1 MTQGLQ
7 EVTAAD
13 LATELEKILSA
24 EFVQQLRMKA
34 PGHCMRVGD
43 LDSSLMQSV
52 CARLKSEVP
61 GSQVFVL
68 GGNGQAE
75 VSSGLFVSSS
85 KLVELRN
92 PASDG
97 SLRPPLLVFVPNE
110 LRTSSEDS
118 FGVATFEDVSVRN
131 VYEKLIEA
139 LQEELPSD
147 LKLPIREILG
157 KIKDREW
164 RWANPLAIA
173 RFLLTVKLTG
183 FDPDAIGGALFELGL
198 VPDFGLMQSVAAVM
212 RRIGQNLD
220 AVDGLTNSG
229 KTERGRVIDLK
240 LTSAGFVAD
249 FGRFLEETGL
259 ESPRNWTRRIVLD
272 RSNWRFSFDK
282 WPLEEGH
289 QEPEEICITVV
300 STSLPTI
307 KDDEQDPRLQRL
319 IGQQVLTIGPQG
331 VRKFSATFRTNPAP
345 SRVAG
350 LAKFKVEIVAVDGG
364 PAGLVRT
371 KSVWQGA
378 RLEATVSFDR
388 LQGADWEEGWHF
400 VRVQA
405 YTADDDPITLLDE
418 NGQRVSSLEES
429 EARKPNESELFYV
442 VADEDVD
449 VAPTQ
454 RAVPIHPSLM
464 HAWFDKQFSAV
475 SNDRDP
481 NTIRCTGIA
490 WTQKRSRGEG
500 RGTDLLEVKFGAE
513 GTVHVPIS
521 RQLKL
526 VEQNILKDPEG
537 AVSWRISVSMG
548 SANPPTPEA
557 FEWPNLP
564 ATEAFITARRLYC
577 DAVRQCDRMM
587 VSQGS
592 DLKALQPLAAE
603 YAQTYG
609 LLLGHLMQ
617 AAERAAGAD
626 QQRLLDAIRRL
637 LGLDSVL
644 VVITD
649 YKGER
654 RQAALLG
661 PTHPLRALWFAA
673 WSEIGKRWL
682 EGARRDPKEFAGPT
696 KQTLLEVLCPANTP
710 PLLPAQHGALF
721 SAVDN
726 VHPFW
731 TLYAPANEEDPR
743 GLVGEVCSALGL
755 PEPNIGGNVVTGEY
769 LAARVRRYLV
779 QHPYV
784 RTLTINAFNP
794 GRGRVLAD
802 MLLELQRERA
812 FADLQYDLRLFVPD
826 PEASGAGEAIEELLS
841 PSGSITAKE
850 ADAFSTP
857 GHSHLYPKLS
867 FSVRATDDF
876 RRMARDYPA
885 HVSMLFDVFP
895 AEEVGADAA
904 FQKLDTIAV
913 HGLMQGYRVRYCD
926 DETLVAW
933 KRQPRHGVAKAI
945 HDAEVL
951 TDLLSQLPEMM
962 SAASAIVA
970 TGQAGM
976 ALRPVITLSLD
987 TDDRAL
993 IHQVH
998 DVSDWVFTIDRNMGI
1013 EFFDHGGRAD
1023 RPDYLIDHSPDMA
1036 SNLGHKVVI
1045 TSRSLEE
1052 IEWMFRTALDQYHL
1066 PADAPHAVMVLDH
1079 LRSLSGRLALKLL
1092 SSPSQRGEALGL
1104 ALARMFLKQ
1113 QDIYL
1118 DQIVVPLDAHLDLYR
1133 VLEKT
1138 GDPLGD
1144 EISLKRTD
1152 LALFDLNA
1160 NARTITC
1167 NLIEVKCFTQVG
1179 SFGMYNQLKDRIAEQ
1194 IVRSEQVLQHHF
1206 DPNRTETDRPD
1217 RLLKT
1222 QELATLL
1229 EFYLDR
1235 AVRLGLMRQEVEAEA
1250 RFLISTLEDGYR
1262 LVFTRS
1268 ALIFDLDKPGTE
1280 LPEVEAG
1287 VEYHRIGIDVVRQL
1301 MEMMA
1306 PAQVPVGEPLTTV
1319 ASEATPAEP
1328 TPEKDVTPAKE
1339 PTIPRLPRAAF
1350 LVHDRD
1356 RTVSWEVLQK
1366 GRLFADE
1373 LGSGVE
1379 SILKRP
1385 IEPQCSKPATPNPVP
1400 DPPVLP
1406 DDGSAPGQ
1414 LKTAPRVPIVQ
1425 PADRRPSLAVEKSGS
1440 SQTPSITP
1448 PSERP
1453 PEIQSSVIGERK
1465 TAVDYD
1471 ILLGVTSKSPQ
1482 YGLLGTVS
1490 ARKIALDLNQTHTIA
1505 LFGVQGG
1512 GKSYTLGTI
1521 AEMAS
1526 MPIPS
1531 INVLPQPLATVIFH
1545 YSPTQDYKPE
1555 FTSMV
1560 APNSDQ
1566 PQVEALAEQYGCT
1579 PKALHDVILLT
1590 PVDKV
1595 QLRREEYPNIEVF
1608 PLKFAAS
1615 ELQASHWRFLMGAVG
1630 NQATY
1635 IRQLNMVMRELRND
1649 LTMDAL
1655 RHGVEASAMPDQMKE
1670 LARMRLNLAAQYIDD
1685 AFSLS
1690 SIIRPGRL
1698 IIVDLRDEFI
1708 EKDEALGLF
1717 VVLLQIFA
1725 DAKYQGQ
1732 SFNKLIVFDEC
1743 HKFIDSP
1750 DLVAGLVEVVREMR
1764 HKGTSIMVASQDPPS
1779 VPVSLI
1785 ELSSQII
1792 LHKFNSPAWLKHIQK
1807 ANAALAN
1814 LTADKMASLGPGEA
1828 YVWSSKATD
1837 EAFSKGAV
1845 RIRCRPRV
1853 TAHGGATRTAV

>member
-13 LATELEKILSA
+13 LAKELEKILTA
-24 EFVQQLRMKA
+24 ELVERLCTKA

-43 LDSSLMQSV
+43 LDSGLMQAV
-52 CARLKSEVP
+52 CARLRSEVP

-68 GGNGQAE
+68 GGNGKAE
-75 VSSGLFVSSS
+75 MPSDLFVTST

-97 SLRPPLLVFVPNE
+97 SLRPPLMVFVPNE

-131 VYEKLIEA
+131 VYERLIEA
-139 LQEELPSD
+139 LLAELPSD
-147 LKLPIREILG
+147 LRVPVREILG
-157 KIKDREW
+157 KINDKEW
-164 RWANPLAIA
+164 RWANSLAVA
-173 RFLLTVKLTG
+173 RFLLTIKLAG
-183 FDPDAIGGALFELGL
+183 FDPDAIGGGLFELGL
-198 VPDFGLMQSVAAVM
+198 VPDFALMQNPAAVV

-220 AVDGLTNSG
+220 VVDSLTNSG

-240 LTSAGFVAD
+240 LTSTEFVGD
-249 FGRFLEETGL
+249 FSRFLEDTGL
-259 ESPRNWTRRIVLD
+259 ESPKTWTRRIVLD
-272 RSNWRFSFDK
+272 RSNWWLSFDK

-289 QEPEEICITVV
+289 QAPEEICVTVV
-300 STSLPTI
+300 GTNLPII

-319 IGQQVLTIGPQG
+319 IGQQVLAIGPQG
-331 VRKFSATFRTNPAP
+331 VRKFSMTFRTDPAP

-350 LAKFKVEIVAVDGG
+350 LAKFKAEIVAVDGG
-364 PAGLVRT
+364 PVGLVRT
-371 KSVWQGA
+371 KSVWQGQ
-378 RLEATVSFDR
+378 RCEATVSFDR

-400 VRVQA
+400 VRVRA
-405 YTADDDPITLLDE
+405 YTADDDPITLVDE
-418 NGQRVSSLEES
+418 NGQRVSALEES
-429 EARKPNESELFYV
+429 EARKPNESEFFYV
-442 VADEDVD
+442 VADENVE

-481 NTIRCTGIA
+481 NMVRCTDTA
-490 WTQKRSRGEG
+490 WTQRRSRGEG
-500 RGTDLLEVKFGAE
+500 RGTDLLEVKFGVE
-513 GTVHVPIS
+513 GTVHVPVS
-521 RQLKL
+521 KQLKL
-526 VEQNILKDPEG
+526 VEQNILKDPDG

-548 SANPPTPEA
+548 STNPPTPEA

-564 ATEAFITARRLYC
+564 AAEAFIKARRQYC
-577 DAVRQCDRMM
+577 EAVRQGDRAM

-592 DLKALQPLAAE
+592 DLNALQSLTAE
-603 YAQTYG
+603 YAQAYG

-617 AAERAAGAD
+617 AAERATDAD
-626 QQRLLDAIRRL
+626 QQRLLDIIRRL
-637 LGLDSVL
+637 LALDSVL
-644 VVITD
+644 IVITD

-682 EGARRDPKEFAGPT
+682 EGARRDPKEFVGPT
-696 KQTLLEVLCPANTP
+696 QRTLLEVLCPANTP
-710 PLLPAQHGALF
+710 PLLPVQHGALF
-721 SAVDN
+721 AALDN
-726 VHPFW
+726 IHPFW

-755 PEPNIGGNVVTGEY
+755 PEPNIGGSVVTGEY

-784 RTLTINAFNP
+784 KTLTINAFNP

-812 FADLQYDLRLFVPD
+812 LADLQYDLRLFVPD

-841 PSGSITAKE
+841 PSASVTAKE

-857 GHSHLYPKLS
+857 GRSHLYPKLS
-867 FSVRATDDF
+867 FSVRATGDF
-876 RRMARDYPA
+876 RRTARDYPA
-885 HVSMLFDVFP
+885 HISMLFDVFP
-895 AEEVGADAA
+895 AEEAGADAP
-904 FQKLDTIAV
+904 FQSIDTIAV
-913 HGLMQGYRVRYCD
+913 HGLVQGYRVRYCD
-926 DETLVAW
+926 DDTLVAW

-945 HDAEVL
+945 QGAEAL

-976 ALRPVITLSLD
+976 TLRPVITLSLD

-1052 IEWMFRTALDQYHL
+1052 IEWMFRSALDQYHL
-1066 PADAPHAVMVLDH
+1066 PGDAAHAVMVLDH

-1104 ALARMFLKQ
+1104 ALARMYLEQ
-1113 QDIYL
+1113 QGIFS

-1138 GDPLGD
+1138 ADPLGD

-1235 AVRLGLMRQEVEAEA
+1235 AVRLGLVRQEVEAEA

-1280 LPEVEAG
+1280 LPDIETG
-1287 VEYHRIGIDVVRQL
+1287 IEYHRIGIDVIRQL

-1306 PAQVPVGEPLTTV
+1306 PVSLPIEGPATTV
-1319 ASEATPAEP
+1319 AEEGAPAESASI
-1328 TPEKDVTPAKE
+1328 KGVAPAKE

-1356 RTVSWEVLQK
+1356 RTVSWETLQK
-1366 GRLFADE
+1366 GRGLTDDV
-1373 LGSGVE
+1373 GSGPE
-1379 SILKRP
+1379 RILKKPDGPQRL
-1385 IEPQCSKPATPNPVP
+1385 EPPKSE
-1400 DPPVLP
+1400 PPLLP
-1406 DDGSAPGQ
+1406 DTTHAPEQ
-1414 LKTAPRVPIVQ
+1414 LKPPPRGPRVPQ
-1425 PADRRPSLAVEKSGS
+1425 KDGPAPVTDEGGVSRAS
-1440 SQTPSITP
+1440 STTPS
-1448 PSERP
+1448 SEPP
-1453 PEIQSSVIGERK
+1453 PEEKGPDVSTDKSVVEH
-1465 TAVDYD
+1465 D
-1471 ILLGVTSKSPQ
+1471 ILLGVTSGSPQ
-1482 YGLLGTVS
+1482 YGILGGVA

-1526 MPIPS
+1526 MPIAS

-1555 FTSMV
+1555 FTSMI
-1560 APNSDQ
+1560 APNADQ
-1566 PQVEALAEQYGCT
+1566 PQVQVLAEQYGCE
-1579 PKALHDVILLT
+1579 PKALPDIVLLT

-1595 QLRREEYPNIEVF
+1595 ELRREEYPTIEVF

-1615 ELQASHWRFLMGAVG
+1615 ELQAGHWRFLMGAVG

-1635 IRQLNMVMRELRND
+1635 IRQLNMVMRELRNN

-1655 RHGVEASAMPDQMKE
+1655 QHGVDASAMPDQMKD

-1685 AFSLS
+1685 AFTLS

-1792 LHKFNSPAWLKHIQK
+1792 LHRFNSPAWLKHIQK

-1814 LTADKMASLGPGEA
+1814 LTAEKMASLGPGEA

-1837 EAFSKGAV
+1837 DVFSKGAV
-1845 RIRCRPRV
+1845 RVRCRPRV